1 MNWRTK
7 TESSYGAEE
16 TPSLTMLK
24 MTHNGVEV
32 PNRSGLLT
40 SEFGETVK
48 AFAKD
53 SGPAVGSSHHASLDR
68 LVFLVNVTLFLQRV
82 G

>member
-1 MNWRTK
+1 MSWRTK

-16 TPSLTMLK
+16 TPSLTMRR
-24 MTHNGVEV
+24 MTHSGVEV
-32 PNRSGLLT
+32 PNGSGLLT

-53 SGPAVGSSHHASLDR
+53 SGHGGDEELR
-68 LVFLVNVTLFLQRV
+68 LGLATMPH
-82 G
+82 